1 MTENNGGIVDALGD
15 PGASNCGVGRGDGHA
30 GGGMCGGGLID
41 RSVAEIQ
48 PTAVGGSICLT
59 LHILKDHVMALNCSL
74 CPSAERVVG
83 GSKTMKGWRWVY
95 GR

>member
-1 MTENNGGIVDALGD
+1 MWRNNPRCGICRLRFCPAMTERMTENNGGIVDDLGD

-48 PTAVGGSICLT
+48 PTAVGGSFDLPDLT
-59 LHILKDHVMALNCSL
+59 YI
-74 CPSAERVVG
+74 E
-83 GSKTMKGWRWVY
+83 GS
-95 GR
+95 